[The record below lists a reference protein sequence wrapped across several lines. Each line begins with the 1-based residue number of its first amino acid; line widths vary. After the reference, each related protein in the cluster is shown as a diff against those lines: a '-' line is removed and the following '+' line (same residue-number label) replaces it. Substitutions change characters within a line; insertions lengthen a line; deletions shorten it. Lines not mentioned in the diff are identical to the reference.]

1 MNWTVCKNLSDVRS
15 FLGITGVLRAYIPNF
30 ALRAH
35 DLQKMTRKEAPFE
48 WGPKQIA
55 SMDAV
60 KEGVRQAKALKPID
74 YDHQGAVVLA
84 VDTSYIAVG
93 FYIYQEDID
102 DPNKKYYAKFGSR
115 NLNDREARFSQPK
128 RELFGLKEALRIN
141 RKWLFGTRKLIVE
154 TDAKYIKGMLENP
167 DMMPN
172 ATINRWIAEILMYHF
187 TLRHKAGA
195 TFGPDGL
202 SRRPV
207 QPGDPPINI
216 TSEDEEDETMP
227 GPPIIEIVDNTEP
240 QPLDISDFVDDID
253 SRGGYIQGIANSIKD
268 FDKELGEASLARD
281 AE

>member
-1 MNWTVCKNLSDVRS
+1 MIVIRNLRIIS
-15 FLGITGVLRAYIPNF
+15 NF

-35 DLQKMTRKEAPFE
+35 DLQKMTWKEAPFE

-60 KEGVRQAKALKPID
+60 KEGVMQAKALKPID
-74 YDHQGAVVLA
+74 YEHQGAVVLA

-141 RKWLFGTRKLIVE
+141 RKWLFGARKLIVE

-216 TSEDEEDETMP
+216 TSEDEEDETIP
-227 GPPIIEIVDNTEP
+227 GPPITEIVDNTEP
-240 QPLDISDFVDDID
+240 QPLEISDFVDNIY

-268 FDKELGEASLARD
+268 FDKELCEARLAR
-281 AE
+281 ESLRKLT